1 MTPVGA
7 TRGFFTGVRLS
18 PDGRRVA
25 ISMSDANADVHIY
38 DLARGTFSRITYS
51 SDYEG
56 NAVWTPDGTRIA
68 FASERGP
75 GVQMFWKRW
84 DDPRGAPGALA
95 QANGPDEPLAPGIY
109 ARIPHAWTMDG
120 KYLAFTENHPDTRRD
135 IWILP
140 VAPAGKPYPI
150 VTTPFEDSQP
160 VFSPDGKWLAY
171 QSNESGDDEVYA
183 RAFQQPAGRMRIST
197 SGGIVPR
204 WGRNGEL
211 FYWHGDT
218 MMSVPVT
225 TAGNT
230 LRVGAA
236 RTLFQ
241 IEHGSTYDVTPDGE
255 RFLMLRPR
263 LLRDTRKTSCSSTSG
278 RQRSGAN

>member
-1 MTPVGA
+1 M
-7 TRGFFTGVRLS
+7 RLS

-25 ISMSDANADVHIY
+25 ISMSDANADVNIY

-51 SDYEG
+51 PDYEG
-56 NAVWTPDGTRIA
+56 NAVWTPDGTRIT

-84 DDPRGAPGALA
+84 DDPRGRPGALA

-109 ARIPHAWTMDG
+109 ARIPQAWTTDG

-140 VAPAGKPYPI
+140 IAAGARPYPL

-160 VFSPDGKWLAY
+160 VFSADGKWLAY

-183 RAFQQPAGRMRIST
+183 RSFQQPSGRSASPRPVG
-197 SGGIVPR
+197 SGRDG
-204 WGRNGEL
+204 
-211 FYWHGDT
+211 
-218 MMSVPVT
+218 
-225 TAGNT
+225 
-230 LRVGAA
+230 GA
-236 RTLFQ
+236 T
-241 IEHGSTYDVTPDGE
+241 V
-255 RFLMLRPR
+255 
-263 LLRDTRKTSCSSTSG
+263 SCSTG
-278 RQRSGAN
+278 TATR